1 MTKDIL
7 GELAAKVSPDS
18 VSPLVAYLAHEEC
31 PVSGHVYS
39 VAGGRIARIFVAET
53 HGVVLSENTPEAIR
67 AHLSL
72 IDELDGDSFYEP
84 SSLDEETTIIA
95 KALSE
100 VS

>member
-1 MTKDIL
+1 
-7 GELAAKVSPDS
+7 
-18 VSPLVAYLAHEEC
+18 
-31 PVSGHVYS
+31 

-53 HGVVLSENTPEAIR
+53 SGVVLTDNTPEAIR

-72 IDELDGDSFYEP
+72 IDQLDVDRFHEP

>member
-1 MTKDIL
+1 M
-7 GELAAKVSPDS
+7 
-18 VSPLVAYLAHEEC
+18 
-31 PVSGHVYS
+31 
-39 VAGGRIARIFVAET
+39 AGGRIARIFVAET
-53 HGVVLSENTPEAIR
+53 SGVVLTDNTPEAIR

-72 IDELDGDSFYEP
+72 IDQLDVDRFHEP